1 MNLNEIIKI
10 IDKIDTTSINQF
22 EIVDDKFQLYIS
34 KDNNNVVSVQS
45 SNDKVQVLNQNIIP
59 QDSLNDNDTTV
70 KSPLVGIYYESPSPD
85 AKSFVNIGDTV
96 KEGDVICIIEAMKIF
111 NEIKSPCNGIV
122 KKILVSNL
130 DIIEFEQPLIIIG
143 EDNNDTD

>member
-10 IDKIDTTSINQF
+10 IDKIDNSSVNQF
-22 EIVDDKFQLYIS
+22 EIVDDKFQMYIS

-45 SNDKVQVLNQNIIP
+45 TNDKVQVLNQNVIP

-143 EDNNDTD
+143 EDTNDTN